1 MCLYLVLDLEKWQH
15 LRKTAGFN
23 NYLFITAETILLGK
37 EVFDCIEHLLI
48 RFGYQNL
55 LVLRIY
61 SCMYMVFLC
70 QLSVI

>member
-1 MCLYLVLDLEKWQH
+1 MFVSNI
-15 LRKTAGFN
+15 GFGEMATPQE
-23 NYLFITAETILLGK
+23 NYFFITAETILLCK

-55 LVLRIY
+55 LLLRVY
-61 SCMYMVFLC
+61 SCAYMLFLF